1 MFERERERGG
11 AGERKE
17 GEKRV
22 RSGGAPREE
31 SRSVDRKPPRGGD
44 DAAVTAAK
52 GLSLLSLS
60 SLEIFS
66 THLSADTIATRVRTS
81 SLSRLERE
89 ALGAIEEG
97 ARRILDE
104 KATARIDLFPSR
116 SERRALLL
124 LLLLTRARDQEQ
136 CLDP

>member
-1 MFERERERGG
+1 
-11 AGERKE
+11 
-17 GEKRV
+17 
-22 RSGGAPREE
+22 
-31 SRSVDRKPPRGGD
+31 
-44 DAAVTAAK
+44 
-52 GLSLLSLS
+52 
-60 SLEIFS
+60 
-66 THLSADTIATRVRTS
+66 
-81 SLSRLERE
+81 LERE

>member
-1 MFERERERGG
+1 M
-11 AGERKE
+11 
-17 GEKRV
+17 
-22 RSGGAPREE
+22 
-31 SRSVDRKPPRGGD
+31 
-44 DAAVTAAK
+44 TAAK